1 MYERILVPT
10 DGSEGATRAVD
21 VGGALAEYHDAT
33 LSLLYVADS
42 NQTSMTNLQGSM
54 RDVLESEGEEV
65 LDAAKSRVQS
75 PTLDVSTE
83 IVQGGP
89 SRTILTY
96 IGERDIDL
104 TVMGTRGQRDFDSV
118 VLGSVTDR
126 VITNASRPVMTVEVE
141 DDPFDYP
148 PADVLVATD
157 GSDTASGAVENAAA
171 LAAAT
176 GATLHII
183 SVAETDVL
191 GFDVGA
197 AVGSDDHESAL
208 AGIVEEA
215 AETARSAG
223 VDSLVTAMDSGIVAD
238 VVGDYVR
245 SNDIDLVFAGTSGR
259 SGIDRRLLGSTASK
273 LVRTLPVPVVTTP
286 RVE

>member
-141 DDPFDYP
+141 DDPFEYP